1 MSSRERRTE
10 WVRIKHEHRDEYRGR
25 AMVAGKD
32 AADADLCVLSS
43 DFSTHDVGSM
53 VGMPPLFN
61 VMRTHVDYVQ
71 APGGLPVVEVV
82 TKGGIIVA

>member
-25 AMVAGKD
+25 VMVAGKD

-43 DFSTHDVGSM
+43 DMRSHAVGSI
-53 VGMPPLFN
+53 V
-61 VMRTHVDYVQ
+61 
-71 APGGLPVVEVV
+71 
-82 TKGGIIVA
+82 GIIVA

>member
-1 MSSRERRTE
+1 MSGRERRTE
-10 WVRIKHEHRDEYRGR
+10 WVRIRPEHRDEYRGR

-43 DFSTHDVGSM
+43 DFSTHAVASM
-53 VGMPPLFN
+53 VGMPPLFYVN
-61 VMRTHVDYVQ
+61 RTHADYVQ
-71 APGGLPVVEVV
+71 APGGRHVVEVV